1 MHADRPRSV
10 RRRSFARARSS
21 PGLLLLPW
29 RRRRALALLLLA
41 WACLARPSRPPPP
54 VAGTPAALEVLD
66 GDTLRLSD
74 GRRVR
79 LLSVDTPELGRPCA
93 DAARDFARAFVAGGE
108 LRLVPEQPRHDTYGR
123 LLADV
128 EVGGRSLSRAL
139 LAAGL
144 AVLYEEDDPAL
155 VALQARAVDERRGQH
170 ARLHLARGPFLV
182 TARRLHRPG
191 CPWTRSGGGLADLCS
206 DPAEALRVGRSPCR
220 TCLAWPP

>member
-1 MHADRPRSV
+1 MHADRPCPV
-10 RRRSFARARSS
+10 RRRRQAR
-21 PGLLLLPW
+21 PGPLGRLW
-29 RRRRALALLLLA
+29 RRRRLLALLLLA
-41 WACLARPSRPPPP
+41 GLCVVRPTRPAPPAP
-54 VAGTPAALEVLD
+54 GTPAALEVID
-66 GDTLRLSD
+66 GDTLRLPD

-108 LRLVPEQPRHDTYGR
+108 LRLVPEQPRRDGYGR

-155 VALQARAVDERRGQH
+155 VALQAQAVDARRGQH

-182 TARRLHRPG
+182 TSRRLHRPG
-191 CPWTRSGGGLADLCS
+191 CPWTRSGGTLADLCS
-206 DPAEALRVGRSPCR
+206 DPAEALRAGRSPCR
-220 TCLAWPP
+220 TCLSWPP